1 METSSSGGS
10 EVSCSGFAVST
21 SNKSGGL
28 LPVAISRGE
37 YPLIVNCVFLAQTV
51 IFTACRM
58 VTPLNLSSPSND
70 MAMIVHCFLNN
81 LTAVSALFGH
91 GVLGPHGKSLIP

>member
-1 METSSSGGS
+1 MALFFLPYRVSDQLLVLLPDVLSMQDVCNANVETSSSGGS

-37 YPLIVNCVFLAQTV
+37 YPLIVNCVFLAQAV

-58 VTPLNLSSPSND
+58 VNTIESF
-70 MAMIVHCFLNN
+70 I
-81 LTAVSALFGH
+81 T
-91 GVLGPHGKSLIP
+91 

>member
-1 METSSSGGS
+1 MSSSGS

-28 LPVAISRGE
+28 LPVAISKGD
-37 YPLIVNCVFLAQTV
+37 YPLIVNCVFIAQTV
-51 IFTACRM
+51 IFTACQM
-58 VTPLNLSSPSND
+58 VAPLNLSSPSNNV
-70 MAMIVHCFLNN
+70 AIRVHCFLNS

-91 GVLGPHGKSLIP
+91 GVLGPHGKPLIP